1 MRWLNKKRASGKTT
15 GLIFA
20 SEATGYPIIVETDIQ
35 AKTVKEIAVKLGAKI
50 PEPMSVK
57 KFFDTSQGR
66 HYEKL
71 LIDESPRIIEE
82 ALRKYFNGI
91 EIAAATMSLDDI
103 KV

>member
-35 AKTVKEIAVKLGAKI
+35 AKTVKDNAAKLGVKI

-66 HYEKL
+66 HYEKI

-82 ALRKYFNGI
+82 ALKKYFNGI
-91 EIAAATMSLDDI
+91 EISAVTMSLDDI
-103 KV
+103 Q